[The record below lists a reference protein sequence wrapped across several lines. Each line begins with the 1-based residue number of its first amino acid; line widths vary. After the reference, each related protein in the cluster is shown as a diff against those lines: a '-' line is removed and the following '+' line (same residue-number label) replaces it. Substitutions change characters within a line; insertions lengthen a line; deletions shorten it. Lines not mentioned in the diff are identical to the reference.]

1 MIKVKTIHEAAREIN
16 IFAEAEVLVVGAGPA
31 GVTAAITAA
40 REGADTILMERYG
53 HLGGMATGGLV
64 LMINPTAGQG
74 QEWIDRL
81 NRINGVHDLS
91 KTKEPE
97 WKHALM
103 VDPEL
108 LKCILNEMALDAG
121 VRLLLHSWS
130 TIAVVEKN
138 TVKDVI
144 FESKSGR

>member
-1 MIKVKTIHEAAREIN
+1 
-16 IFAEAEVLVVGAGPA
+16 
-31 GVTAAITAA
+31 
-40 REGADTILMERYG
+40 
-53 HLGGMATGGLV
+53 
-64 LMINPTAGQG
+64 
-74 QEWIDRL
+74 
-81 NRINGVHDLS
+81 
-91 KTKEPE
+91 
-97 WKHALM
+97 M